1 MGRHEKMTQ
10 LWERTDGVAESR
22 RKRTLPFVMP
32 HATFVIDDAYRLYM
46 DDPKRFDHLV
56 QLLRNTAYMSEN
68 CKVIFLTSEMDCE
81 RVFRQE
87 CIFMLF

>member
-1 MGRHEKMTQ
+1 MGLHEKMTE
-10 LWERTDGVAESR
+10 LWEGTDGVAESR

-32 HATFVIDDAYRLYM
+32 HATFVIDDAYRLYQKNR
-46 DDPKRFDHLV
+46 DEFESLV